1 MNKNLSVVNVS
12 ISRPDRRSD
21 SGDDWRHQ
29 DNQDFQEKINI
40 RDTSSWAE
48 RIEHKK
54 LSGSRKKPSMK
65 TYDWRIAGVFNRQNN
80 NTRLGD

>member
-54 LSGSRKKPSMK
+54 TKWIEKKSLV
-65 TYDWRIAGVFNRQNN
+65 WRLMIEG
-80 NTRLGD
+80 

>member
-12 ISRPDRRSD
+12 ISRPDKRSD

-29 DNQDFQEKINI
+29 DKQDFQEKINI

-48 RIEHKK
+48 R
-54 LSGSRKKPSMK
+54 
-65 TYDWRIAGVFNRQNN
+65 
-80 NTRLGD
+80 